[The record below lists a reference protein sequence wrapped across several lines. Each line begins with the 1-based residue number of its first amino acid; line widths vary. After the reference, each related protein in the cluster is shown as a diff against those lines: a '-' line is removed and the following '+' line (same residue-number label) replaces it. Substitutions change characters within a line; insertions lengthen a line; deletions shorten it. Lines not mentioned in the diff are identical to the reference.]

1 MSNQPITVLLIDDDD
16 VDVRVVQRAFK
27 AQHISNPM
35 VIARN
40 GEEGLEKLRGT
51 ADCPALQQPL
61 LVLLDLK
68 MPRMNGLEFL
78 EEIRNDPKLAR
89 TIVFVLT
96 TSNDDQDR
104 AAAYD
109 KQIAGYLLKSEAGKD
124 LMNHIPML
132 ENFLLTV
139 QFPTES
145 LPVVEQP
152 TLEAVGI

>member
-1 MSNQPITVLLIDDDD
+1 MSNQPITILLIDDDD
-16 VDVRVVQRAFK
+16 IDVRVVQRAFK

-35 VIARN
+35 IVARN

-51 ADCPALQQPL
+51 ADCPPLEQPL

-78 EEIRNDPKLAR
+78 AELREDPKLSQ

-96 TSNDDQDR
+96 TSNDEQDR

-109 KQIAGYLLKSEAGKD
+109 KHIAGYLLKSEAGKD

-139 QFPTES
+139 QFPSKDVRSEQQ
-145 LPVVEQP
+145 PV
-152 TLEAVGI
+152 LETVGS